1 MNNRLQALRRR
12 ALLVPTPLCFLDQ
25 AGEAR
30 REAEVDQALGFD
42 KAPLTADESAL
53 LETAKRESDGAQLID
68 SRARSTLSLPNDR
81 CRHPLSAQDLRPVA
95 PAPTW
100 WATQSPQWLGP
111 NHRDAWLS
119 FVADPITRG
128 LPSDPVLPDVPVWS
142 QRSLAAALVAAR
154 HGGGEAALLL
164 MHLGPVGRFIQAA
177 RRTQDLWIGSYLV
190 AFHAL
195 QMMAAVIDE
204 AGPEALLSPFL
215 ADNPLAQRLIFGQPL
230 DPANKVLL
238 LRAANPNRL
247 VALVPLSDAPRIAQV
262 AADRARLSWQAFADT
277 VKSHIKAKSAVSDSD
292 LQSWDDQ
299 IRTHLEIDA
308 VIQPW
313 PGDRAALR
321 HALLPDELPLDMLA
335 KPPGGTS
342 DAYGPLFRATHNALA
357 AARLTNPPLETAGDQ
372 RPKCTLAGDREQM
385 GPIGPERKVQEFW
398 DNLSQSLQKDAGGG
412 GGEGRSSLA
421 LPLGEGLSAVSLTR
435 RLAAEAVLGGPTAPA
450 VAKPLSL
457 AWSDANGDRCLLR
470 FPSIGSI
477 ASAPFRKRLTLESGE
492 VPARLSAW
500 IKAVKRVNLPDL
512 LDFAAPGN
520 LLPGLGAIGRNDP
533 LLSQDGDWFY
543 EEAYEPA
550 QAWRDHGR
558 KNEPPEEL
566 RRELGTAFKLW
577 KSALRRSETEPLPYG
592 PSDYYAIVRLD
603 GDGMGDWLTGRYP
616 RMPSLNE
623 AIRPLSHP
631 AKTPDGKDPL
641 RPLFPALHGEVSRR
655 VANQG
660 TDTIP
665 RVIERWL
672 GRMIYSGGDDLLA
685 FLPLETLLPCL
696 IELDKELKEIGALGG
711 RVDFSGGVVI
721 THRRQPLQR
730 ALRRAAS
737 AEKTA
742 KQRARE
748 ETKKYGADRRD
759 GGWLTVSCFPRSGD
773 GMNFTLARQAGPKNL
788 LDLLWGLATATTDQ
802 GERRLKP
809 SLGFLLQRETDVLFN
824 RDDSDP
830 GDPQLLLD
838 RLRAEIGS
846 TEVEMLQTF
855 MPRGLGYKDLKD
867 FLLFARFLARELPTD
882 GDPNSPN
889 DARGFRALIARG
901 GLTQGGKP

>member
-42 KAPLTADESAL
+42 QAPLTADESAL

-81 CRHPLSAQDLRPVA
+81 CRHPLSAQDLQPVA

-119 FVADPITRG
+119 FVVDPITRG

-247 VALVPLSDAPRIAQV
+247 VALVPLSDAPRIAQA

-277 VKSHIKAKSAVSDSD
+277 VKSHIKAKGAVSDSD

-321 HALLPDELPLDMLA
+321 HALLPDELPLDMLV

-385 GPIGPERKVQEFW
+385 GPIGPEREVQAFW
-398 DNLSQSLQKDAGGG
+398 DNLSQSLQTEAGGG
-412 GGEGRSSLA
+412 RGEGRSSLA

-435 RLAAEAVLGGPTAPA
+435 RLAAEAVLGGGASAPL
-450 VAKPLSL
+450 VAAPLNL
-457 AWSDANGDRCLLR
+457 DWKRDPDGDRCLLR

-477 ASAPFRKRLTLESGE
+477 ASAPFRRRLKLEQEGG
-492 VPARLSAW
+492 RIDLSAW
-500 IKAVKRVNLPDL
+500 IKAVEAVNRTDL
-512 LDFAAPGN
+512 LDFEAPGN
-520 LLPGLGAIGRNDP
+520 LLPGLGDIGRDDP
-533 LLSQDGDWFY
+533 LLRQDGDWFY
-543 EEAYEPA
+543 EEAYEA
-550 QAWRDHGR
+550 ARAWRDHHGCDASPAELAR
-558 KNEPPEEL
+558 LEPAM
-566 RRELGTAFKLW
+566 RATWREW
-577 KSALRRSETEPLPYG
+577 KHATGSLTYG

-603 GDGMGDWLTGRYP
+603 GDGMGDWLTGRHP

-623 AIRPLSHP
+623 ALRPLSHP
-631 AKTPDGKDPL
+631 ALTRHEDEARRVSPP
-641 RPLFPALHGEVSRR
+641 RPLFPALHGELSRR

-685 FLPLETLLPCL
+685 FMPLETLLPCL
-696 IELDKELKEIGALGG
+696 IELDQKLKEVSTLGN
-711 RVDFSGGVVI
+711 RVDFSGGVVM

-730 ALRRAAS
+730 ALRLAHK
-737 AEKTA
+737 AEKKA
-742 KQRARE
+742 KEHAKAHA
-748 ETKKYGADRRD
+748 TSGALRFC
-759 GGWLTVSCFPRSGD
+759 CFPRSGD
-773 GMNFTLARQAGPKNL
+773 DMSFTLGRQVGRE
-788 LDLLWGLATATTDQ
+788 DLLELLWELATATND
-802 GERRLKP
+802 GERALKP
-809 SLGFLLQRETDVLFN
+809 SLGFLLQREAKVLL
-824 RDDSDP
+824 DLKTQDP
-830 GDPQLLLD
+830 KCLLD
-838 RLRAEIGS
+838 RLCAEVDRAEVLRLGALIP
-846 TEVEMLQTF
+846 Q
-855 MPRGLGYKDLKD
+855 GLAAIDLEP
-867 FLLFARFLARELPTD
+867 FLLFARFLARELPLDRNQT
-882 GDPNSPN
+882 SYA
-889 DARGFRALIARG
+889 DARGFRQAVTHGTLARG
-901 GLTQGGKP
+901 DKA